1 MNSISTRC
9 LATAIM
15 ALCGML
21 AGCNHS
27 DPHEIT
33 IIQSGGHITSIDSDM
48 TDLSH
53 GSIQFAQDHVTV
65 HTGNAPDAVI
75 HGNGDL
81 EIDQRPV
88 TVDAASRT
96 LLKTYYSNALTI
108 RSDAIATGKAGVAVG
123 EQAAKSV
130 LKRLASGHP
139 SEIQHDIDAKTS
151 LVKADAAKICQDLRL
166 TKQSQDQLATSL
178 PAFKPYGAVVGDD
191 DIDECT
197 KDSQE

>member
-1 MNSISTRC
+1 MRNVCSTAV
-9 LATAIM
+9 L
-15 ALCGML
+15 ALCCLL
-21 AGCNHS
+21 AGCDHS
-27 DPHEIT
+27 DGRSIT

-53 GSIQFAQDHVTV
+53 GSIQFDQDHVTI
-65 HTGNAPDAVI
+65 HTAHTPDAVI
-75 HGNGDL
+75 DAGGDL
-81 EIDQRPV
+81 TIDQRPV
-88 TVDAASRT
+88 TVDDASRT

-151 LVKADAAKICQDLRL
+151 LVKADAAKICQDLRI

-178 PAFKPYGAVVGDD
+178 PAFKPYGAVVGDE

-197 KDSQE
+197 KDSQD